1 MALFY
6 PIGNWGFCV
15 VSAAQE
21 YRDNAEECIGWART
35 ARTDKERATFLQMAR
50 TWIEAAE
57 RLESHPPPVINS
69 DPKNE
74 IAAK

>member
-6 PIGNWGFCV
+6 PERFLGLCV

-21 YRDNAEECIGWART
+21 YRENAEECVGWART
-35 ARTDKERATFLQMAR
+35 ARTDKERAIFLQMAR

-57 RLESHPPPVINS
+57 RLESHPPPPINA

>member
-1 MALFY
+1 
-6 PIGNWGFCV
+6 
-15 VSAAQE
+15 VSAAQQ
-21 YRDNAEECIGWART
+21 YRENAAECVGWARI

-57 RLESHPPPVINS
+57 RLESHRPRVIS
-69 DPKNE
+69 DDPKNE

>member
-1 MALFY
+1 
-6 PIGNWGFCV
+6 

-21 YRDNAEECIGWART
+21 YRENAKECIGWART
-35 ARTDKERATFLQMAR
+35 ARTDKERAIFLQMAR

-57 RLESHPPPVINS
+57 RLESHPPPLINA